1 MLIRKIAFVLMFFL
15 IGQKVKDTIIC
26 QKKTKYIHIL
36 SQNIFGM
43 FIKITK
49 MFIQKRSLN
58 YKNMT

>member
-1 MLIRKIAFVLMFFL
+1 MLIRKITFFL
-15 IGQKVKDTIIC
+15 NVLFDWSKSERYYMS
-26 QKKTKYIHIL
+26 KKTKYIHIL